1 MSDIN
6 GQVFITTK
14 DNEPLIRE
22 IQRLHTV
29 NEELHKSAKRL
40 DIEFKNE
47 KRLRAYDS
55 KVLQGRFNKLLKCI
69 HEEINLGLKDA
80 DNIVA
85 QIALARVLVGVQDLV
100 EIEND

>member
-6 GQVFITTK
+6 GQVFLMTK

-29 NEELHKSAKRL
+29 NEELRKLAERS

-47 KRLRAYDS
+47 QRLRAYDS
-55 KVLQGRFNKLLKCI
+55 KVLQGKFIKLLGCVHK
-69 HEEINLGLKDA
+69 EINLGLKDA
-80 DNIVA
+80 DSTMV
-85 QIALARVLVGVQDLV
+85 QIALARVLVGVQDTV
-100 EIEND
+100 ELEE